1 METKTLDELMDEIST
16 TYENGKSFR
25 QVVFLGLTM
34 SPTAKSRNEY
44 IITLGKHIGIP
55 TASIERVITL
65 LPA

>member
-1 METKTLDELMDEIST
+1 MTLDELMDEIST
-16 TYENGKSFR
+16 NYENGKSFR

-44 IITLGKHIGIP
+44 ITSLGKHIGIP
-55 TASIERVITL
+55 TDKVERVIAL